1 MNRESSPLVIAL
13 RITWYIC
20 SGIGILMLILLP
32 WLADVLSYVFPVCPS
47 KLQGVSCWF
56 CGGTRG
62 IRAVMNGNIQ
72 ESFRLN
78 PFSFLSIICMCLN
91 TCIFLQHI
99 FKRFKT
105 Q

>member
-1 MNRESSPLVIAL
+1 MHQSSQFVIAL

-20 SGIGILMLILLP
+20 SGIGVLMLISLP
-32 WLADVLSYVFPVCPS
+32 WLVDILSYLFPVCPS
-47 KLQGVSCWF
+47 KLQGGYCWF

-62 IRAVMNGNIQ
+62 LRAVMEGDIK

-78 PFSFLSIICMCLN
+78 PLSFLSIICMCLN

-99 FKRFKT
+99 LKRIKT